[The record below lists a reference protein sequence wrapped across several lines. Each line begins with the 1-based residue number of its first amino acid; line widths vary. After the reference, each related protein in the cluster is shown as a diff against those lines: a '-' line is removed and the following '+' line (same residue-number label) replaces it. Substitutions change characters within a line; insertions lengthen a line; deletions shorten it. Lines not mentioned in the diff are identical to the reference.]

1 MSLWAAGGIV
11 PDITFLLSVKVSRGK
26 KRMDTASKKRDRIE
40 LEKDNFKEKIYR
52 GYLNIARKNKDRFA
66 VINGE
71 KNIESIFEEIKSKV
85 SEYLE
90 KKK

>member
-1 MSLWAAGGIV
+1 
-11 PDITFLLSVKVSRGK
+11 
-26 KRMDTASKKRDRIE
+26 MDTASKKRDRIE
-40 LEKDNFKEKIYR
+40 LEEDNFKEKIYR
-52 GYLNIARKNKDRFA
+52 GYLNITRKNKERFA

-85 SEYLE
+85 CEYLE